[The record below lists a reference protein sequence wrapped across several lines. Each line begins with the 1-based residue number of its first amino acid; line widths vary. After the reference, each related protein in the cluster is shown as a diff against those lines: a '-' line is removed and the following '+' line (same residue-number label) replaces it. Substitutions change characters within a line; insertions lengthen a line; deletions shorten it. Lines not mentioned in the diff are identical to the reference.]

1 MICAAPPGV
10 MIRSTRSNPVGSNG
24 STLRR
29 VIAFAVAGLILAGC
43 SSSPPRQ
50 PTMQIDLESTPPGA
64 DALTSLGQ
72 GCKTPCSINVPV
84 PTGDFTVSYSLADFL
99 PVTVPVRVSGNP
111 AGFLSPGST
120 RIDPNP
126 VVAEL
131 QPVAPPPKPARKP
144 IRPKKPKDAAAAR

>member
-1 MICAAPPGV
+1 
-10 MIRSTRSNPVGSNG
+10 
-24 STLRR
+24 
-29 VIAFAVAGLILAGC
+29 
-43 SSSPPRQ
+43 
-50 PTMQIDLESTPPGA
+50 MQIDIELTPPGA

-72 GCKTPCSINVPV
+72 GCKTPCSISVPV

-144 IRPKKPKDAAAAR
+144 IRPKKPKDAAAAK